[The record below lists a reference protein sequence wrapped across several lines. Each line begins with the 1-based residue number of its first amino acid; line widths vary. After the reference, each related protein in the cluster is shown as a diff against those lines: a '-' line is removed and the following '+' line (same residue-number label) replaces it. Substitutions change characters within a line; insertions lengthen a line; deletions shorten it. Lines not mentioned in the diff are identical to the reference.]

1 MGPWRPSSVPET
13 SSQKK
18 KKKKKSERASARPAF
33 EFVGSGG
40 GAQNAALGLAP
51 RLGGRPSLEMHFKA
65 CWRARSRPGR
75 VRGAARF
82 SRAAG
87 TLTPSQRPARRQR
100 RRQRR
105 RLGRRLPRFSAGSRD
120 GGGGCCCG
128 RRTPPPLSPYRTR
141 GPDCALALRPA
152 AAARSSLEWR
162 GGPERPPPERGGPG
176 RKCAGRRRR
185 AGGGG
190 EQARRA
196 AAAPLA
202 PQSHTPGSP
211 GASAAP
217 LLPGH
222 LFGAAH
228 TDDSS
233 AKHHGRRRPQRRPP
247 GRG

>member
-13 SSQKK
+13 SRPKK
-18 KKKKKSERASARPAF
+18 KKKKEKSERASARLAF
-33 EFVGSGG
+33 EFVRSGG
-40 GAQNAALGLAP
+40 GAQNAALSLAP

-65 CWRARSRPGR
+65 CWRAQSRPGR

-87 TLTPSQRPARRQR
+87 PLTPSQRPARRQR
-100 RRQRR
+100 RRQGR
-105 RLGRRLPRFSAGSRD
+105 RLGRRLPRSNAGSRD

-152 AAARSSLEWR
+152 VAARSSLEWR

-185 AGGGG
+185 AGGRGRGAGPAGRGG
-190 EQARRA
+190 APSSSVAHSGVTRRKRRPLTAR
-196 AAAPLA
+196 P
-202 PQSHTPGSP
+202 S
-211 GASAAP
+211 
-217 LLPGH
+217 
-222 LFGAAH
+222 F
-228 TDDSS
+228 
-233 AKHHGRRRPQRRPP
+233 RRRTHR
-247 GRG
+247 